1 MTLLQRFNR
10 LTFWNKLGVIASIVG
25 ILAFI
30 LTVITLPIF
39 ERAKPRPHFTL
50 SLQIGD
56 SPSTTLF
63 LTNDFLFS
71 SHIVK
76 VGCLPNGTIKFNGFA
91 DGCLVI
97 PVQQGES
104 NKVFHFIA
112 ENDSPVKVTD
122 LEVALGFPKEWKCS
136 FDSKWREIDES
147 LIIPGAWKFE
157 ITNMQFVAA
166 QSPWV
171 LFPYDSLSFPDI
183 TNTSIPIYNGS
194 KYKGGF
200 VEISIRC
207 SEFENMLAANVLFLP
222 AESNFS
228 KPFVTLGKIGSDG
241 LLRLPI
247 TEEEF
252 EKSQK

>member
-1 MTLLQRFNR
+1 MTLFQRFKR
-10 LTFWNKLGVIASIVG
+10 LTFWNKLGVIASV
-25 ILAFI
+25 
-30 LTVITLPIF
+30 LTVITFVVWLIP
-39 ERAKPRPHFTL
+39 ERSKPRPHFTL

-71 SHIVK
+71 SRIVK
-76 VGCLPNGTIKFNGFA
+76 VGDLPNGAIKFNGFA
-91 DGCLVI
+91 NGCLVI
-97 PVQQGES
+97 PVQQWES

-122 LEVALGFPKEWKCS
+122 LEVAVGFPKEWKCS
-136 FDSKWREIDES
+136 FDSKWHEIDES

-171 LFPYDSLSFPDI
+171 LFPYDSLSFPAI
-183 TNTSIPIYNGS
+183 TNPCIPEYIGS
-194 KYKGGF
+194 TYKGGF
-200 VEISIRC
+200 VEVSIR
-207 SEFENMLAANVLFLP
+207 STEFENILAANVLFLP
-222 AESNFS
+222 ATSNFS

-241 LLRLPI
+241 LLRLPV